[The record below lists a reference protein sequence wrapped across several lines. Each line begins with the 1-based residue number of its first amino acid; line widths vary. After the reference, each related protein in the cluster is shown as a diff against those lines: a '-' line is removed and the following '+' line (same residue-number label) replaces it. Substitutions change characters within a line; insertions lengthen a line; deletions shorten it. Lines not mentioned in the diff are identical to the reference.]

1 MGGNGEGARP
11 GVTPLPYWP
20 PGGGAGPRGGGRGAW
35 RGRALGRRWRR
46 GSPRAGWGSPP
57 GSAVARLCAAPPPG
71 SWHSPGRCSSA
82 WGECWR
88 AVGGLAPH
96 GGIGSPGRACG
107 DPRGSSSGRLR
118 AGNAGTAA
126 VGGNGKVEGAGPSPP
141 LPFVLPSAERCRPEG
156 VGLHPPP
163 PFLQQHPPP
172 CPYED
177 RRVRGVALWE
187 MLCGWGWG
195 RDGGWSVSR
204 PSWRLSPALKSSC
217 INRRGSNY
225 PGPSACW
232 SYVGLP
238 DGYTGLRGRDVCSTP
253 PWGLPVPPLPPQ
265 VQPVCPH
272 TPRLPLLQA
281 AGEEGPRA
289 LPPRPLCV
297 PTPGLP
303 R

>member
-1 MGGNGEGARP
+1 M
-11 GVTPLPYWP
+11 
-20 PGGGAGPRGGGRGAW
+20 
-35 RGRALGRRWRR
+35 
-46 GSPRAGWGSPP
+46 
-57 GSAVARLCAAPPPG
+57 
-71 SWHSPGRCSSA
+71 
-82 WGECWR
+82 
-88 AVGGLAPH
+88 APH
-96 GGIGSPGRACG
+96 GGIGSPGRARG

-126 VGGNGKVEGAGPSPP
+126 VGENGKVEGAGPSPP

-272 TPRLPLLQA
+272 TPRLPLL
-281 AGEEGPRA
+281 
-289 LPPRPLCV
+289 
-297 PTPGLP
+297 
-303 R
+303 